1 MTPHNGASK
10 NIFFWRLLLTTLAIG
25 TVGLIAYANQAAKKD
40 EQAEKQYLKQHPL
53 TEKQITANA
62 HFSACWH
69 YRNASRIV
77 LTEKQRNML
86 LRAEKCYFDE
96 REDPRY
102 SDATFPWNHE
112 APEPW
117 EETKV
122 PAL

>member
-53 TEKQITANA
+53 TEKQVAANT

-86 LRAEKCYFDE
+86 LHAEKCYFDE

-102 SDATFPWNHE
+102 GDATYPWNHE
-112 APEPW
+112 ASQPW
-117 EETKV
+117 KETKV